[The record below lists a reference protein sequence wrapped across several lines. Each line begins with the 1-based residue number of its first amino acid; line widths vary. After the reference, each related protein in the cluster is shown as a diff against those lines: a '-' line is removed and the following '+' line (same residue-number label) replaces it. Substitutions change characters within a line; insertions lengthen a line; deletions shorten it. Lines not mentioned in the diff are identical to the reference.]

1 VTVIGQPFHACP
13 ADQPVRLFGRVYNRR
28 MIIGSRGLAI
38 ALVATTLFA
47 CASAPPEPPGAR
59 PSGTGRVEVTVT
71 GFKSDD
77 GQTMVSFYLDAQG
90 WPDDEGLAFA
100 TAVVPISDGRAVTEF
115 EEVPAGPFAVSVFH
129 DKDGNRRL
137 DTVAGIPSEDYGF
150 SADARDLFGP
160 PSFEEAR
167 LELEAGESKQI
178 TIRVR

>member
-1 VTVIGQPFHACP
+1 
-13 ADQPVRLFGRVYNRR
+13 
-28 MIIGSRGLAI
+28 MIIGSRGLAV
-38 ALVATTLFA
+38 ALVAMTLAA
-47 CASAPPEPPGAR
+47 CASTPPEPQGSR
-59 PSGTGRVEVTVT
+59 PSGSGRVEVTMI

-77 GQTMVSFYLDAQG
+77 GQAMVSFYLDAQG

-100 TAVVPISDGRAVTEF
+100 TAVVPISDGRAVAEF

-160 PSFEEAR
+160 PSFEKSS
-167 LELEAGESKQI
+167 LELAAGESKQI
-178 TIRVR
+178 TIRVK